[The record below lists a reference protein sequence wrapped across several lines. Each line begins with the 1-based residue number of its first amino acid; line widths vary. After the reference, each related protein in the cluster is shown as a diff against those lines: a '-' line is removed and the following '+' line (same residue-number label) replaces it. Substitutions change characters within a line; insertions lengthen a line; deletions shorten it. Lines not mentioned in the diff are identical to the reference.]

1 MSINANAELNFDDK
15 VQILELD
22 QLITDPDDD
31 CWANCLVIIR
41 HRPMKSNWFTLTR
54 QQQPLKYYAV
64 HNVDFDEKNDD
75 GTVSVSIKMKEL
87 TPHQLM
93 KWDMHELVVDE
104 ISEGHLQL
112 EDLTN
117 KELRELYTEGYID
130 LDDLTEE
137 KVEELYL
144 KDFLTKEEYNEYR
157 TCIWG
162 RSEIE

>member
-22 QLITDPDDD
+22 QLITDPDDH

-41 HRPMKSNWFTLTR
+41 HRPMKSNWFTLSR

-64 HNVDFDEKNDD
+64 HDVDFDEKNDD

-104 ISEGHLQL
+104 IDEGHLHL
-112 EDLTN
+112 EDLS
-117 KELRELYTEGYID
+117 K
-130 LDDLTEE
+130 
-137 KVEELYL
+137 EELEELLNEDYL
-144 KDFLTKEEYNEYR
+144 SEEEYNE
-157 TCIWG
+157 CIKAK
-162 RSEIE
+162 

>member
-1 MSINANAELNFDDK
+1 MSINANAEITFDDK

-22 QLITDPDDD
+22 QLITDPDDH

-41 HRPMKSNWFTLTR
+41 HRPMKSNWFTLSR

-64 HNVDFDEKNDD
+64 HDVDFDEKNDD

-104 ISEGHLQL
+104 IDEGHLHL
-112 EDLTN
+112 EDLS
-117 KELRELYTEGYID
+117 K
-130 LDDLTEE
+130 
-137 KVEELYL
+137 EELEELLNEDYL
-144 KDFLTKEEYNEYR
+144 SEEEYNE
-157 TCIWG
+157 CIKAK
-162 RSEIE
+162 